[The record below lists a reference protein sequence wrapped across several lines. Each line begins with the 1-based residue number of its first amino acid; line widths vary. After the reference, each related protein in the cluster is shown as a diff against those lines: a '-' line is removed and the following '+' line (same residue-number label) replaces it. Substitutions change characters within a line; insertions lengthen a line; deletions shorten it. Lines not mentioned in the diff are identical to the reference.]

1 MSEFDKEY
9 RVELRVKNNLLYKKI
24 YDNYG
29 TIQNFSD
36 TVGISIPV
44 IRDFLNFKRDL
55 YNRKDGELKNSVK
68 KLMDIFKC
76 PLNEL
81 FPENYKVVETNKY
94 IKEVSQ
100 QEIEFISMQSS
111 EMNMLTYSLDSEL
124 EQIDLRNKIEKL
136 INTLSPREAE
146 IIRLRYFNNYTLTE
160 IAKEEGVCKQRIR
173 QIIETAI
180 RKMSH
185 PSRIKPLKEYA
196 EGRDILTS
204 LNAYDLNRLKRI
216 KDRDEITL
224 FILTNTIWNDI
235 LGVRYRLYTNYCPI
249 QIDKETISRRFVK
262 KYKGEYIKFIYNENK
277 ADGLEELKL
286 FRKLGNIFID
296 LCKSVS
302 NAEITDEYIIMP
314 RSEFEKLNDKALKI
328 KNIIDVSID

>member
-1 MSEFDKEY
+1 MLEFDKEY

-29 TIQNFSD
+29 TIKNFSD
-36 TVGISIPV
+36 TVGISIQV
-44 IRDFLNFKRDL
+44 IRDFLNFKCDL
-55 YNRKDGELKNSVK
+55 YNRRDGELKNSVK

-76 PLNEL
+76 SLNEL

-100 QEIEFISMQSS
+100 QEIELISMQSS

-160 IAKEEGVCKQRIR
+160 TAKEVGISKQRVR
-173 QIIETAI
+173 QIIEAAI

-185 PSRIKPLKEYA
+185 PGRIKPLIEYA

-204 LNAYDLNRLKRI
+204 LNAYDLNRLKNI
-216 KDRDEITL
+216 KDKDETTL
-224 FILTNTIWNDI
+224 FILTNTIWKDI

-249 QIDKETISRRFVK
+249 QIDKETISRGFVK
-262 KYKGEYIKFIYNENK
+262 KYKGKYIKFIYNEDK
-277 ADGLEELKL
+277 ADSLEKLKL
-286 FRKLGNIFID
+286 FRKLANIFID
-296 LCKSVS
+296 LCKSAS
-302 NAEITDEYIIMP
+302 DTEITDKYIIMP
-314 RSEFEKLNDKALKI
+314 RSEFEKLNSKVLEV
-328 KNIIDVSID
+328 KNIIDVNID

>member
-1 MSEFDKEY
+1 MLEFDKEY

-29 TIQNFSD
+29 TIKNFSD
-36 TVGISIPV
+36 TVGINIQSI
-44 IRDFLNFKRDL
+44 RNFLNFKCDL

-100 QEIEFISMQSS
+100 QEIELISMQSS

-146 IIRLRYFNNYTLTE
+146 IIRLRYFNNYTLAE
-160 IAKEEGVCKQRIR
+160 IAKEASISKQRVR

-185 PSRIKPLKEYA
+185 PGRIKPLMEYA
-196 EGRDILTS
+196 KGRNILTS
-204 LNAYDLNRLKRI
+204 LNAYDPRRLARV
-216 KDRDEITL
+216 KDKDETTL

-235 LGVRYRLYTNYCPI
+235 LGDYHILYTCYCPI
-249 QIDKETISRRFVK
+249 KIDRETISREFIE
-262 KYKGEYIKFIYNENK
+262 KYKGEYVKFIYNEDK
-277 ADGLEELKL
+277 ADSLKKREL
-286 FRKLGNIFID
+286 FRKLINIFID
-296 LCKSVS
+296 LCKSVN

-314 RSEFEKLNDKALKI
+314 RSEFEKLNSKVLKI
-328 KNIIDVSID
+328 KDIIDVNID